1 MYYKLVNEH
10 YFSKDRVYEML
21 NDLLK
26 KMSSAPQEMK
36 IDLVEEY
43 DYLQRLLNNE

>member
-10 YFSKDRVYEML
+10 YFYKDRVYEML
-21 NDLLK
+21 NDVLK

-43 DYLQRLLNNE
+43 DYLKRLLNNE